1 MKTKCSILGLIALL
15 FLISGCTMDEFLGE
29 GPESN
34 LKSATVKML
43 PINGDLHVVL
53 TEFEF
58 PEGHPT
64 PIGGPVEGIV
74 SHLGLLY
81 EGSYWEAKSYLRHD
95 DLNPSTVDYDI
106 EGKLIAAN
114 GDELNF
120 TTVGII
126 THLGPVSG
134 TWAGT
139 MYFSGGTGR
148 FENAVGEAESY
159 GWLARDENGIPYS
172 VDMHLEGELSSV
184 GSSKN

>member
-15 FLISGCTMDEFLGE
+15 FLFTGCNKDEFFGE
-29 GPESN
+29 EPDSN
-34 LKSATVKML
+34 LKSAIVKMV

-53 TEFEF
+53 TKFDMVNE
-58 PEGHPT
+58 HPT

-74 SHLGLLY
+74 SHLGLLM
-81 EGSYWEAKSYLRHD
+81 EGSYWEAISYVRHD
-95 DLNPSTVDYDI
+95 DLDPSTVDYDI

-134 TWAGT
+134 TWVGM

-148 FENAVGEAESY
+148 FENAVGEAESQ
-159 GWLARDENGIPYS
+159 GVLARDENGIPYS
-172 VDMHLEGELSSV
+172 VDMHLEGRLSSV
-184 GSSKN
+184 GSSNN